1 MTREHVLRYSAASN
15 SIYKVHIMQALLD
28 LGYDTAIYGPLY
40 QQLFSDHGGSCIEK
54 TAYPQLEEVLQAV
67 RQARGV
73 AVFAHP
79 SVYQSMEL
87 VRQLAPSGL
96 IDGIEVYHPR
106 NKPEDQQELL
116 ELCRQHNLIVTG
128 GTDFHGSYASRK
140 ANPLGTCVT
149 DAANL
154 KKLFARAK
162 ELAGSR

>member
-1 MTREHVLRYSAASN
+1 M
-15 SIYKVHIMQALLD
+15 
-28 LGYDTAIYGPLY
+28 
-40 QQLFSDHGGSCIEK
+40 
-54 TAYPQLEEVLQAV
+54 LQAV

-116 ELCRQHNLIVTG
+116 ELCRQHDLIVTG
-128 GTDFHGSYASRK
+128 GTDFTQRSTVPQGKPAGHLRDRRGKPEKIVCARK
-140 ANPLGTCVT
+140 RTCRRPL
-149 DAANL
+149 NL
-154 KKLFARAK
+154 IQ
-162 ELAGSR
+162 